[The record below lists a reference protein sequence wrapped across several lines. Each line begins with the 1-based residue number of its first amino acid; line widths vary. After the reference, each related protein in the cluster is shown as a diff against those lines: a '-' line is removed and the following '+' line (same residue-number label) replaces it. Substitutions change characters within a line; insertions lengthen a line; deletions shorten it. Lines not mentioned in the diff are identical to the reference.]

1 MQQQKSFQ
9 QEPDILMYCTQT
21 HAARHSSQ
29 DTVLGY
35 IAAKSENPT
44 TFSVWIESIKHF
56 IVASHARKNTNH
68 TN

>member
-1 MQQQKSFQ
+1 MQQYTSFQ

-35 IAAKSENPT
+35 IAAKFENPT
-44 TFSVWIESIKHF
+44 TFSIWTESIQHF
-56 IVASHARKNTNH
+56 IVASHACKNTNH
-68 TN
+68 TK